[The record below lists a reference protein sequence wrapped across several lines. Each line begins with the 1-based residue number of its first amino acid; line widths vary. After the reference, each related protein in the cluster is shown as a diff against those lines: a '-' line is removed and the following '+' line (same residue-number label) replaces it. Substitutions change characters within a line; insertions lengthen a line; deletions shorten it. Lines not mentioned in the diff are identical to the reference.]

1 MIMMFMQAMGIF
13 GLTIVETFDLFLISC
28 FIFRLGFGG
37 AIVLM
42 SACFLKAF
50 GSQNLGSV
58 RGISAV
64 IIVPVQPLGIF
75 IVGQAFDAGFYI
87 QSFLL
92 MGAASIIALLVSSQI
107 SIQQKDN
114 LSLQQQ

>member
-1 MIMMFMQAMGIF
+1 MEVEHFFLPSDEPSLPSELKNKQISLLPANGKESQT
-13 GLTIVETFDLFLISC
+13 TI
-28 FIFRLGFGG
+28 
-37 AIVLM
+37 
-42 SACFLKAF
+42 
-50 GSQNLGSV
+50 
-58 RGISAV
+58 
-64 IIVPVQPLGIF
+64 
-75 IVGQAFDAGFYI
+75 GQAFDAGFYI